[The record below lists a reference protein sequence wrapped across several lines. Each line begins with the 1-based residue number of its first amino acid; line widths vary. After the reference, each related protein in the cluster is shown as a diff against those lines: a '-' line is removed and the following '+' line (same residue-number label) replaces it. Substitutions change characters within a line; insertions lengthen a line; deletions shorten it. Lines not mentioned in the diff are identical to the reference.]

1 MKFPITRA
9 ELKGYLND
17 TYRQE
22 EKEQRKAKVLEK
34 FKKEVTQAV
43 MACNSHVTLNTWYLH
58 ENVRPL
64 HCAGRQ
70 ITSLPITIEEIVEDL
85 KLLFIDC
92 DIQVAPA
99 RDYIYISW
107 A

>member
-9 ELKGYLND
+9 ELKGYLTD
-17 TYRQE
+17 TYPHE
-22 EKEQRKAKVLEK
+22 EKQQRKAKVLEN

-43 MACNSHVTLNTWYLH
+43 MMCKSNVSLNTLFTYTRSP
-58 ENVRPL
+58 EAMAKFRFVP
-64 HCAGRQ
+64 
-70 ITSLPITIEEIVEDL
+70 LPITIEEIVEDL
-85 KLLFIDC
+85 KALFIDC

-99 RDYIYISW
+99 REYIYISW

>member
-9 ELKGYLND
+9 ELKGYLTD
-17 TYRQE
+17 TYPHE
-22 EKEQRKAKVLEK
+22 EKQERKAKVLED
-34 FKKEVTQAV
+34 FKKEVTKAV
-43 MACNSHVTLNTWYLH
+43 MDRRSHVTVQTRFTYTRAQDAMAKFRF
-58 ENVRPL
+58 VP
-64 HCAGRQ
+64 
-70 ITSLPITIEEIVEDL
+70 LPITIEEIVEDL
-85 KLLFIDC
+85 KALFIDC